1 MKTGMG
7 NICWIAAYPKSGNTW
22 MRAFIENYIRN
33 GKSPVDINALVQSST
48 AEARAERFQ
57 QYAGEG
63 RLTTSMDTEELCA
76 LRPLIQ
82 ADIARQ
88 AQGTVFVKTH
98 NFLGEYRGYP
108 LHSSAVTSGAIY
120 LVRNPLD
127 VCISMARY
135 FDYTMDE
142 AIDYMAQ
149 EMTGTPNETH
159 HVPQIISSWSANV
172 ESWTANPDKSILV
185 VRYEDMLDQP
195 LKVFRKVESFIGM
208 KKNPARLRKAVQFSS
223 FRQMKAQESRDGFV
237 EKHENANAFFRQG
250 RKNQWRDI
258 LTPVQVERIV
268 DDHRAQMERFS
279 YLP

>member
-1 MKTGMG
+1 MG
-7 NICWIAAYPKSGNTW
+7 NICWIASYPKSGNTW
-22 MRAFIENYIRN
+22 MRAFIENYIQNRN
-33 GKSPVDINALVQSST
+33 APVDINSLFLNST

-57 QYAGEG
+57 PYAGQG
-63 RLTTSMDTEELCA
+63 RATTDLEIDDICA
-76 LRPLIQ
+76 IRPLVH

-135 FDYTMDE
+135 FDYSVGE
-142 AIDYMAQ
+142 AIDYLAQ
-149 EMTGTPNETH
+149 EMTGTPNEVH
-159 HVPQIISSWSANV
+159 HVPQIISSWAAHV
-172 ESWTANPDKSILV
+172 ESWTARADDSILV

-195 LKVFRKVESFIGM
+195 LKVFRKVESFLGM
-208 KKNPARLRKAVQFSS
+208 KKDPARLRKAIQFSS
-223 FRQMKAQESRDGFV
+223 FGQMKSQESKSGFV

-250 RKNQWRDI
+250 RKNQWREH
-258 LTPVQVERIV
+258 LTPEQVERV
-268 DDHRAQMERFS
+268 VRDHGAQMARFK